1 MPRFCCVSRQEL
13 HTNIFYNCE
22 ERCKYHLLFVLWLYL
37 IADLAE
43 ERLVRD
49 PRWCGSRQVP
59 GPQPELQQEEKYF
72 NKSKNIYTTSWRLIS
87 LDTQHSSSRSGRII
101 CSAKGQKRYQNWCPI
116 IFGCD
121 DAMLCWLTAH
131 SWRTLHSDGTVMAF
145 LKQLWKTK
153 RLILCKKI
161 NIILSQTPAFH
172 EFFTNMKAKTNCSNP
187 LGPNN
192 NVYVCGTVQW
202 LELFE
207 NVPSTRHQISNNSK
221 SGHNM

>member
-1 MPRFCCVSRQEL
+1 MVVCTLLLIWPRRGWWG
-13 HTNIFYNCE
+13 TPGG
-22 ERCKYHLLFVLWLYL
+22 
-37 IADLAE
+37 AGLA
-43 ERLVRD
+43 RSQD
-49 PRWCGSRQVP
+49 PSQSC
-59 GPQPELQQEEKYF
+59 
-72 NKSKNIYTTSWRLIS
+72 NKRKNILTKVKIFKPHRDVTS

-101 CSAKGQKRYQNWCPI
+101 CSAKGQKVYQNWCPI

-131 SWRTLHSDGTVMAF
+131 RWRTLHSDGTVMAF

-172 EFFTNMKAKTNCSNP
+172 EFFTNMKVKTNCFNL

-192 NVYVCGTVQW
+192 NVYVCGTVRNRREA
-202 LELFE
+202 LK
-207 NVPSTRHQISNNSK
+207 VPSICKLNSVKNNLKNTKLVLKMNSFE
-221 SGHNM
+221 

>member
-1 MPRFCCVSRQEL
+1 MRGTLSIPFA
-13 HTNIFYNCE
+13 
-22 ERCKYHLLFVLWLYL
+22 LWLYL
-37 IADLAE
+37 IADFAE

-49 PRWCGSRQVP
+49 PRWCGSRQDT

-72 NKSKNIYTTSWRLIS
+72 NKSKNIYTTSWRHITRYPALQQQEWPHYLLS
-87 LDTQHSSSRSGRII
+87 
-101 CSAKGQKRYQNWCPI
+101 KGTKRYQNWCPI

-172 EFFTNMKAKTNCSNP
+172 EFFTNMKVKTNCFNL

-207 NVPSTRHQISNNSK
+207 NVPSTRHQISNNCK
-221 SGHNM
+221 SGHIM

>member
-1 MPRFCCVSRQEL
+1 MTSHHSIPSTPAAGVAA
-13 HTNIFYNCE
+13 
-22 ERCKYHLLFVLWLYL
+22 LFAQQRDKKGIKIDVPLYL
-37 IADLAE
+37 DVTM
-43 ERLVRD
+43 RCYV
-49 PRWCGSRQVP
+49 GSQ
-59 GPQPELQQEEKYF
+59 
-72 NKSKNIYTTSWRLIS
+72 
-87 LDTQHSSSRSGRII
+87 
-101 CSAKGQKRYQNWCPI
+101 
-116 IFGCD
+116 
-121 DAMLCWLTAH
+121 LTAGG
-131 SWRTLHSDGTVMAF
+131 RYTHSDGTVMAF

-172 EFFTNMKAKTNCSNP
+172 EFFTNMKVKTNCFNL

>member
-1 MPRFCCVSRQEL
+1 MKECQDFAVLADKSCTQ
-13 HTNIFYNCE
+13 IFSTIARNVVNTICYLYYGCM
-22 ERCKYHLLFVLWLYL
+22 YL

-49 PRWCGSRQVP
+49 PRWCGSRQ

-72 NKSKNIYTTSWRLIS
+72 NKKSKNIYTTSWRLIS

-116 IFGCD
+116 IFGCY
-121 DAMLCWLTAH
+121 AMLCWLTAH
-131 SWRTLHSDGTVMAF
+131 RWRTLHSDGTVMAF

-172 EFFTNMKAKTNCSNP
+172 EFFTNMK
-187 LGPNN
+187 
-192 NVYVCGTVQW
+192 
-202 LELFE
+202 
-207 NVPSTRHQISNNSK
+207 
-221 SGHNM
+221 